1 MNGQCLGLAHIGVM
15 TNDLEES
22 LAFYEKLG
30 GVVRDRG
37 VVALPE
43 GEKHLVL
50 VDVHGVIVELIKNP
64 RPMELS
70 EGVVSHFALLVED
83 IDKAH
88 DALAAQGLDTFLTP
102 RKKEGSSFGGAP
114 NWFFTGPSGERIELM
129 GRV

>member
-1 MNGQCLGLAHIGVM
+1 MNGQCLGLAHVGVM
-15 TNDLEES
+15 TNDLEKS

-50 VDVHGVIVELIKNP
+50 VDVHGVIVELIHGP

-88 DALAAQGLDTFLTP
+88 DALVERGIDTFLTP
-102 RKKEGSSFGGAP
+102 TKNQGSIFGGAP
-114 NWFFTGPSGERIELM
+114 NWFFTGPAASALN
-129 GRV
+129 

>member
-37 VVALPE
+37 VVSLPE

-50 VDVHGVIVELIKNP
+50 VDVHGVTVELIKNP

-83 IDKAH
+83 ID
-88 DALAAQGLDTFLTP
+88 
-102 RKKEGSSFGGAP
+102 
-114 NWFFTGPSGERIELM
+114 
-129 GRV
+129 

>member
-37 VVALPE
+37 VVSVPE

-50 VDVHGVIVELIKNP
+50 VDVHGVTVELIKNP

-70 EGVVSHFALLVED
+70 EGEVSHFALLVED

-88 DALAAQGLDTFLTP
+88 DALAERGIDTFLTP
-102 RKKEGSSFGGAP
+102 RKNEGSIFGGAP

>member
-15 TNDLEES
+15 TNDLEAS
-22 LAFYEKLG
+22 LAFYAKLG
-30 GVVRDRG
+30 GVVTDRA
-37 VVALPE
+37 VVPTAE

-50 VDVHGVIVELIKNP
+50 VDVHGVTVELIKNP
-64 RPMELS
+64 LPMDLS

-88 DALAAQGLDTFLTP
+88 DALVAQGIDTFLTP
-102 RKKEGSSFGGAP
+102 TKNVSDIFGGAP

>member
-15 TNDLEES
+15 TNDLEAS
-22 LAFYEKLG
+22 LAFYAKLG
-30 GVVRDRG
+30 GVVRDRA
-37 VVALPE
+37 VLPLPE

-50 VDVHGVIVELIKNP
+50 VDVHGVTVELIQNP
-64 RPMELS
+64 LPMELS

-88 DALAAQGLDTFLTP
+88 DALVAQGIDTFLTP
-102 RKKEGSSFGGAP
+102 TKNEGSIFGGAP

>member
-1 MNGQCLGLAHIGVM
+1 M

-64 RPMELS
+64 RPMDLS

-88 DALAAQGLDTFLTP
+88 DALVERGIDTFLTP
-102 RKKEGSSFGGAP
+102 TKNQGSLFGGAP